1 MWLGIG
7 EGTDPAATEVNGG
20 LNLHVLRLQREEVVV
35 FMSTLFGWFWLILEN
50 LEVQVFE
57 TLATIHV
64 HALVAKRIDKI
75 IFDEA
80 LILLIFGQSLASC

>member
-1 MWLGIG
+1 
-7 EGTDPAATEVNGG
+7 
-20 LNLHVLRLQREEVVV
+20 
-35 FMSTLFGWFWLILEN
+35 MSTLFGWFWLILEN

-75 IFDEA
+75 FIDEA
-80 LILLIFGQSLASC
+80 SILLIFGQSLASC

>member
-7 EGTDPAATEVNGG
+7 EGTDPAVTEVNGG

>member
-1 MWLGIG
+1 
-7 EGTDPAATEVNGG
+7 
-20 LNLHVLRLQREEVVV
+20 
-35 FMSTLFGWFWLILEN
+35 MSTLFGWFWLILEN

-75 IFDEA
+75 FIDEA
-80 LILLIFGQSLASC
+80 LTLLIFGQSLASC

>member
-7 EGTDPAATEVNGG
+7 EGTNPAATEVKSC
-20 LNLHVLRLQREEVVV
+20 LNLHVLRLQREEIVV
-35 FMSTLFGWFWLILEN
+35 FMSTLFGWFWLILEY

-80 LILLIFGQSLASC
+80 LILLIFGQSLAIC